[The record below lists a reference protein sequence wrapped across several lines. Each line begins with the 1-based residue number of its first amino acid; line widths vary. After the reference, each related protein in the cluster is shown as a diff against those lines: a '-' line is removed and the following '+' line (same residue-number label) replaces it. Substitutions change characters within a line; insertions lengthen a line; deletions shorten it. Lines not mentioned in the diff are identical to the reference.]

1 MGEKMLFYFDPE
13 DRHWNNL
20 MKTALNSDM
29 QAVPDGSSRVF
40 LYNKETMIEWSEM
53 ADHCVRCMH
62 SLVYNEEFDSVYCA
76 SCDEWREASCEDPS
90 CDFCGDRPAKPSM
103 CTDSEE
109 S

>member
-20 MKTALNSDM
+20 MKSVLNDDK
-29 QAVPDGSSRVF
+29 QTVTDGSSQVF
-40 LYNKETMIEWSEM
+40 LYNNKKMIEWADM
-53 ADHCVRCMH
+53 ADHCVRCMA

-76 SCDEWREASCEDPS
+76 SCDEWREVSCEDPS
-90 CDFCGDRPAKPSM
+90 CDYCGDRPAKPSM
-103 CTDSEE
+103 CHDSEE